1 MRGNKSLCSFNSN
14 YSYLSNRK
22 RLRSS
27 ILRWSIEFD
36 ADGSVLYDSI
46 VNSKNPFKVSHW
58 WTLRKLINSKRM
70 SLYCQ
75 SSMNVNGMV
84 LFRKS
89 VSTFY
94 SFLFLNSFQFSKWVK
109 AIVAI
114 DARIN
119 GLWSNRTH
127 SLGAPFRG
135 VGPTCGH
142 DFENGA
148 RVYRTQYGTRR
159 DLPTR
164 QFWRETEELHMKFFM
179 KCKQNRHDWWNKYIC
194 LNRLPS
200 SRKNW
205 IFFYFRST
213 QLFWFTYW
221 R

>member
-1 MRGNKSLCSFNSN
+1 
-14 YSYLSNRK
+14 
-22 RLRSS
+22 
-27 ILRWSIEFD
+27 
-36 ADGSVLYDSI
+36 
-46 VNSKNPFKVSHW
+46 
-58 WTLRKLINSKRM
+58 
-70 SLYCQ
+70 
-75 SSMNVNGMV
+75 MNVNGMV

-200 SRKNW
+200 SRRNW
-205 IFFYFRST
+205 FFFIFVPRSCFDSRIEGNISSESRIHFIFTCIRERITSFLFYIQRILKSKKCLSLWRSFWIG
-213 QLFWFTYW
+213 QL
-221 R
+221 

>member
-1 MRGNKSLCSFNSN
+1 
-14 YSYLSNRK
+14 
-22 RLRSS
+22 
-27 ILRWSIEFD
+27 
-36 ADGSVLYDSI
+36 
-46 VNSKNPFKVSHW
+46 
-58 WTLRKLINSKRM
+58 
-70 SLYCQ
+70 
-75 SSMNVNGMV
+75 MNVNGMV

-205 IFFYFRST
+205 FFLFSFHAAVLIHVLKVTFHQNLVFILFSLAFGSASLHSFFTFNAFWRAKSVYRYEEVSESASFSHRSST
-213 QLFWFTYW
+213 CCDFHHYSYQIICEIVG
-221 R
+221 